1 MWSAPHGAYAMPEAT
16 ESEEEAE
23 IYEVDVQLR
32 QSAIVAV
39 EADSR
44 EEAWEALRMPHDRE
58 VQEQLVKTNFKGAEY
73 EPEDIIAVGDVDEA
87 DISLVEEDD

>member
-1 MWSAPHGAYAMPEAT
+1 MAETAS

-39 EADSR
+39 EATSR
-44 EEAWEALRMPHDRE
+44 EEAWEALQMPHDRE
-58 VQEQLVKTNFKGAEY
+58 VEEQLVKTNFKGAEY
-73 EPEDIIAVGDVDEA
+73 EPVDIIAVGEVDEA
-87 DISLVEEDD
+87 DISLTEEGGE

>member
-1 MWSAPHGAYAMPEAT
+1 MSETAS

-39 EADSR
+39 EATSR
-44 EEAWEALRMPHDRE
+44 EEAWEAVRMPNDRE
-58 VQEQLVKTNFKGAEY
+58 TQEVLRKKNFKGAEY
-73 EPEDIIAVGDVDEA
+73 EPEDIIAVGDVEES
-87 DISLVEEDD
+87 DISVVEDDNSQ

>member
-1 MWSAPHGAYAMPEAT
+1 MSETAS

-39 EADSR
+39 EATSR
-44 EEAWEALRMPHDRE
+44 EEAWQALRMPHGRE
-58 VQEQLVKTNFKGAEY
+58 VQEHLAKTQFKGAEY
-73 EPEDIIAVGDVDEA
+73 DPGDIIAVGDVDEA
-87 DISLVEEDD
+87 DISVLDEGEN